1 MELRS
6 SIIMVDESMLTG
18 ESENVTKHT
27 DMVDLPGEIVNQDKL
42 NMLFSGTL
50 ITRGTARGTRACYT
64 GPTT

>member
-1 MELRS
+1 
-6 SIIMVDESMLTG
+6 MLTG

-50 ITRGTARGTRACYT
+50 ITRGTARGTRAC